1 MHPNGPV
8 SVKSKSPEQ
17 SCSMPSSIAPSIS
30 QKTPTSSNSANEIE
44 NESSDEESDEEDES
58 SEESDDEEEDS
69 ESDESQD
76 ESDESEG
83 EDDKVS
89 VNSEMAR
96 AFYLR
101 KTRDVNESQYAKRIP
116 TTEGKQAEE
125 VDRELAQARKLAEQ
139 WAREDE
145 ARLIMQKKYAEGLE
159 REERERQERIKR
171 DREAALKARKEQE
184 EWELA
189 AIARET
195 AAMRAEERRRRE
207 EAEAKRVAEERKR
220 KEDAESKRIAEE
232 ERRSRIE
239 REKRW
244 AEEIKLRNA
253 EERRK
258 REAEDAQRRERDAAE
273 AQRRQR
279 ERERFERTIVVDC
292 LACMEP
298 GERQDMALLPC
309 RHIYCRE
316 CTKGSPPD
324 PNIPSPSLP
333 KLISR
338 TGAFKAAYKSRSP
351 FRCCGIPV
359 STKLAPIPQFLSPS
373 FTHKYNSLLLELST
387 PHPKYCSLP
396 TCSRFLPP
404 NLYHTPSITCPKCR
418 TRTCS
423 LCTKAEH
430 PGVCKQDRDGIR
442 VEKLAKRKGWK
453 KCPGCSQ
460 VVERTE
466 GCLHITCRCGSEW
479 CYNCLRDWGDCE
491 SSCGRG

>member
-1 MHPNGPV
+1 
-8 SVKSKSPEQ
+8 
-17 SCSMPSSIAPSIS
+17 
-30 QKTPTSSNSANEIE
+30 
-44 NESSDEESDEEDES
+44 
-58 SEESDDEEEDS
+58 
-69 ESDESQD
+69 
-76 ESDESEG
+76 
-83 EDDKVS
+83 
-89 VNSEMAR
+89 
-96 AFYLR
+96 
-101 KTRDVNESQYAKRIP
+101 
-116 TTEGKQAEE
+116 
-125 VDRELAQARKLAEQ
+125 VDREIAQARKLAEQ

-145 ARLIMQKKYAEGLE
+145 ARLIMQKKYAERLE

-171 DREAALKARKEQE
+171 DREAALRAQKVQE

-195 AAMRAEERRRRE
+195 AAMRAEERKRRE
-207 EAEAKRVAEERKR
+207 EAEAKRAAEERKR
-220 KEDAESKRIAEE
+220 REDAEAKRIAEE
-232 ERRSRIE
+232 ERKSRIE

-244 AEEIKLRNA
+244 AEEIKQRSA
-253 EERRK
+253 EERRQ
-258 REAEDAQRRERDAAE
+258 REAEHAQRRERDAAE

-279 ERERFERTIVVDC
+279 ERERFERMVRVDC

-298 GERQDMALLPC
+298 GVRNDMAVLPC

-316 CTKGSPPD
+316 CIKGSSPN
-324 PNIPSPSLP
+324 PNIPSPSQP

-338 TGAFKAAYKSRSP
+338 IGAFKAAYKSRTS

-359 STKLAPIPQFLSPS
+359 STKLAPIPQMLSSS
-373 FTHKYNSLLLELST
+373 FTYKYNSLLLELST

-404 NLYHTPSITCPKCR
+404 NLYHNPSITCPKCR
-418 TRTCS
+418 TRTCT

-430 PGVCKQDRDGIR
+430 PGVCKQDRDGIK

-479 CYNCLRDWGDCE
+479 CYNCLRDWSECG

>member
-1 MHPNGPV
+1 MHPNAPV
-8 SVKSKSPEQ
+8 LVKSKSPEQ
-17 SCSMPSSIAPSIS
+17 SYSMPSSIAPSIS
-30 QKTPTSSNSANEIE
+30 QKTPTSSNSANEVD

-89 VNSEMAR
+89 VNSEIAR
-96 AFYLR
+96 AFYLP
-101 KTRDVNESQYAKRIP
+101 KTRDVHESEYAKRIH
-116 TTEGKQAEE
+116 TTEAKQEEE
-125 VDRELAQARKLAEQ
+125 VDREVAQARKLAEQ

-145 ARLIMQKKYAEGLE
+145 ARLIMQKKYAERLE

-171 DREAALKARKEQE
+171 DREAALRAQKVQE

-195 AAMRAEERRRRE
+195 AAMRAEERKRRE
-207 EAEAKRVAEERKR
+207 EAEAKRTAEERKR
-220 KEDAESKRIAEE
+220 REDAEAKRIAEE
-232 ERRSRIE
+232 ERKSRIE

-244 AEEIKLRNA
+244 AEEIKQRSA
-253 EERRK
+253 EERRQ
-258 REAEDAQRRERDAAE
+258 REAEHAQRRERDAAE

-279 ERERFERTIVVDC
+279 ERERFERMVRVDC

-298 GERQDMALLPC
+298 GVRNDMAVLPC

-316 CTKGSPPD
+316 CIKGSSPD
-324 PNIPSPSLP
+324 PNIPSPSQP

-338 TGAFKAAYKSRSP
+338 IGAFKAAYKSRTS

-359 STKLAPIPQFLSPS
+359 STKLAPIPQMLSSS
-373 FTHKYNSLLLELST
+373 FTYKYNSLLLELST

-418 TRTCS
+418 TRTCT

-430 PGVCKQDRDGIR
+430 PGVCKQDRDGIK

-479 CYNCLRDWGDCE
+479 CYNCLRDWSECG